1 MHAKTALLAMTA
13 IALLAGCNRGAAN
26 NSAKA
31 GNTTNT
37 AAAAPVAPAP
47 AAPAPTATA
56 AAGQPVDAA
65 FLTANS
71 WAPPGQCAEAL
82 TFNSDGTIEAGND
95 TGNWALAGSTL
106 TLTKEGE
113 TAETWNVSR
122 SGQDLTMAMGAS
134 TMTVSA
140 CPAG

>member
-31 GNTTNT
+31 GNTANT
-37 AAAAPVAPAP
+37 AAAAPMAP
-47 AAPAPTATA
+47 AAPAPAATA

-71 WAPPGQCAEAL
+71 WAPAGMCAEAL

-95 TGNWALAGSTL
+95 TGNWALAGSAL

-113 TAETWNVSR
+113 TPETWTVSR
-122 SGQDLTMAMGAS
+122 SGDNLTMAMGGN
-134 TMTVSA
+134 TMTVGA

>member
-31 GNTTNT
+31 GNTINT
-37 AAAAPVAPAP
+37 AAAAPAAPAPVAPAP
-47 AAPAPTATA
+47 AAPA

-65 FLTANS
+65 FLTANA
-71 WAPPGQCAEAL
+71 WAPAGMCEDAL

-95 TGNWALAGSTL
+95 TGAWALAGSTL

-113 TAETWNVSR
+113 PAETWTVSR
-122 SGQDLTMAMGAS
+122 SGENLTMAMGAN
-134 TMTVSA
+134 TMTVGA

>member
-31 GNTTNT
+31 GNTANT
-37 AAAAPVAPAP
+37 AAAAPAAP
-47 AAPAPTATA
+47 AAPAPAATA

-71 WAPPGQCAEAL
+71 WAPAGMCAEAL

-95 TGNWALAGSTL
+95 TGNWALAGSAL

-113 TAETWNVSR
+113 TPETWTVSR
-122 SGQDLTMAMGAS
+122 NGDNLTMAMGGN
-134 TMTVSA
+134 TMTVGA

>member
-1 MHAKTALLAMTA
+1 MQAKTALLAMTA

-31 GNTTNT
+31 TNSTNAT
-37 AAAAPVAPAP
+37 AAAPAAP

-71 WAPPGQCAEAL
+71 WAPAGMCEDAL
-82 TFNSDGTIEAGND
+82 TFNADGTIAAGDD
-95 TGNWALAGSTL
+95 TGNWQLAGSNL

-113 TAETWNVSR
+113 TPETWTVSR
-122 SGQDLTMAMGAS
+122 NGNNLTMAMGAN
-134 TMTVSA
+134 TMTVGA

>member
-31 GNTTNT
+31 GNTMNT
-37 AAAAPVAPAP
+37 AAAAPAAPAPAP
-47 AAPAPTATA
+47 AATA
-56 AAGQPVDAA
+56 ATGQPVDAA
-65 FLTANS
+65 FLTANA
-71 WAPPGQCAEAL
+71 WAPAGMCEQAL

-113 TAETWNVSR
+113 PAETWTVSR
-122 SGQDLTMAMGAS
+122 SGDNLTMAMGAN
-134 TMTVSA
+134 TMTVGA